1 MHLSTLTVLFM
12 NFKTQ
17 IFAIAAMIIAF
28 FAPIGPLLII
38 VGLAIFAD
46 TLFGIIKAYKRKQA
60 ITSRRMSA
68 IISKMFLYQF
78 CVIGV
83 YVIDKYLLSSILSI
97 FTSHELLPTKLVVLT
112 LLSIEL
118 KSINENIEAGFKIN
132 LWQSL
137 KKMVTRAKE
146 LKDDV
151 EEIIDNKDDNEE

>member
-1 MHLSTLTVLFM
+1 MNLTSLTVLIM
-12 NFKTQ
+12 NLKTQ
-17 IFAIAAMIIAF
+17 IFAIIAMIIAF

-46 TLFGIIKAYKRKQA
+46 TLFGIFKAYKRKQK

-83 YVIDKYLLSSILSI
+83 FVIDKYLLSGILSM

-118 KSINENIEAGFKIN
+118 KSINENIEASFQIN
-132 LWQSL
+132 IWESL

-146 LKDDV
+146 LKEDV
-151 EEIIDNKDDNEE
+151 EEIIDKKDDNE